1 MPKKTKPTPYLISAQ
16 KVILY
21 RGPSLLD
28 QAPIVVIG
36 LPGSDNI
43 KTGNMSQTYILRE
56 DMHPMDANRLGED
69 YSICGNCLHRGTPN
83 PSKASGTADNR
94 SCYVALFQGPSKVYA
109 AFKQGKYTDITS
121 SPEQIREWGK
131 GKNIRLG
138 TYGDPAAVPHS
149 LWDNLLQGATSWT
162 GYSHQMQ
169 AAGAAYNPRF
179 MMASADSKAQA
190 QAFHAQ
196 GYRTFRVIP
205 LQTWQEAG
213 KGSLLQNEVLC
224 PASAESS
231 AQGVTCERCKLCQ
244 GSSIEAKSI
253 AIVAHGSGKKHHR
266 GE

>member
-1 MPKKTKPTPYLISAQ
+1 MPKTTKPAPVYLQ

-36 LPGSDNI
+36 LPGSDNA
-43 KTGNMSQTYILRE
+43 KTGNMAQTYIIRE
-56 DMHPMDANRLGED
+56 DMHPMDANRTGAD
-69 YSICGNCLHRGTPN
+69 YSICGNCPHRGTPN
-83 PSKASGTADNR
+83 PDKASGTADNR

-109 AFKQGKYTDITS
+109 AFKQGKYLDIS
-121 SPEQIREWGK
+121 NSPELIREWGQ
-131 GKNIRLG
+131 GKNVRLG

-149 LWDNLLQGATSWT
+149 LWNNLLQGAASWT

-169 AAGAAYNPRF
+169 AHGAAYSPRF

-190 QAFHAQ
+190 RQYHAQ

-205 LQTWQEAG
+205 LRSWQEAG
-213 KGSLLQNEVLC
+213 KASLLQNEVLC
-224 PASAESS
+224 PASAESN

-244 GSSIEAKSI
+244 GNSIKGKSI
-253 AIVAHGSGKKHHR
+253 AIVAHGSGKEHHR